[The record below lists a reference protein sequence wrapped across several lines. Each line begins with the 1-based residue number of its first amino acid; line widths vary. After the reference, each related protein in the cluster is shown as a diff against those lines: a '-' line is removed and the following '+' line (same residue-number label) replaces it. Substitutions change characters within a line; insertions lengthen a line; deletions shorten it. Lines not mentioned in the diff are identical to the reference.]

1 MKRRHVETM
10 EVLAGDHLS
19 DQLNTAAGRVHQHLR
34 DALQVPELA
43 PQHHDV
49 AQVQLSKAGQEG
61 VAGRTPRRLWRWR
74 RHMTPPGRRRA
85 DEMWRL
91 GSRLKKITK
100 R

>member
-1 MKRRHVETM
+1 MKRRHVETT

-61 VAGRTPRRLWRWR
+61 VADAAPTMAVAAAHDAAR
-74 RHMTPPGRRRA
+74 PPARG
-85 DEMWRL
+85 
-91 GSRLKKITK
+91 
-100 R
+100 